1 MTDTRIDENSGTNGS
16 AARRPYQAPRLLLP
30 NEDIAPEGKL
40 IPDPVEGFV
49 ATFPKGVS

>member
-1 MTDTRIDENSGTNGS
+1 MMHHSTQDENSPSKAG
-16 AARRPYQAPRLLLP
+16 ARRPYQAPRLILP
-30 NEDIAPEGKL
+30 SEDIAPEGKL